1 VVERYYSPDVIWG
14 LKRTNRI
21 VTSKQN
27 RTFERLE
34 DQDVFDSIFGDRVNT
49 SRQSDRGTLYS
60 LADQM
65 PPGSKTH
72 KYKLPSLN

>member
-1 VVERYYSPDVIWG
+1 MFELNFKDFVVERYCSPNAIWG
-14 LKRTNRI
+14 LKRTNRF

-27 RTFERLE
+27 RTFERPE
-34 DQDVFDSIFGDRVNT
+34 DEDIFDPSFGDRVNA

-65 PPGSKTH
+65 SPR
-72 KYKLPSLN
+72 L